1 MSENIDN
8 LVNKM
13 NPSNIEILLDIINNL
28 QETINYTHDNLIK
41 RDKENFEIS
50 LDEEDELTYSKK
62 VSKLKIGEK
71 RKPLELFNEKEND
84 NIVNENTNKN
94 RQNKI
99 KEGIS
104 FRNNKEKTIKY
115 HCFEIMKRIRNEIV
129 KIKKIFN
136 DNKKKIINVMV

>member
-1 MSENIDN
+1 
-8 LVNKM
+8 M
-13 NPSNIEILLDIINNL
+13 NHKLYLAEAIQLNES
-28 QETINYTHDNLIK
+28 
-41 RDKENFEIS
+41 FEC
-50 LDEEDELTYSKK
+50 LFDRYCEYGYELTYSKK

-115 HCFEIMKRIRNEIV
+115 N
-129 KIKKIFN
+129 
-136 DNKKKIINVMV
+136 